1 LTQLVKAYL
10 SGENQTLA
18 DMQSM
23 FAQAQHE
30 SAAPPGEGVIS
41 RPRVLLV
48 DTSRATLE
56 MCVAL
61 LNELGVHDITTVG
74 DGFEAL
80 GRLLKEPF
88 QAVITSL
95 HVPTIDGQCLM
106 PVLRTIPG
114 PNQLTPVVLLTASV
128 DALDP
133 AAARPDYVVEKNPQM
148 TQRLKKILSELKAA
162 PERDAPPAGAKIDRV
177 LKKIVLVDDSP
188 AIHQLLRLS
197 FKRFPEIAIAGIE
210 DPTGALDF
218 LRQEQPDLV
227 LLDLNMPQLSGK
239 EVIRAIK
246 AALDLKEIPVAFFTA
261 ADSADERRELCDLG
275 AWQVFK
281 KPFAAKTF
289 SADLISMFQAR

>member
-1 LTQLVKAYL
+1 LTRRVKAHL

-18 DMQSM
+18 DIQLM
-23 FAQAQHE
+23 FAQAQHDPAVTLGAGAM
-30 SAAPPGEGVIS
+30 SL
-41 RPRVLLV
+41 RRVLVV

-56 MCVAL
+56 VCVAL
-61 LNELGVHDITTVG
+61 LNDLGVRDITTVG
-74 DGFEAL
+74 DGLEAL

-95 HVPTIDGQCLM
+95 HVPTIDGQSLTA
-106 PVLRTIPG
+106 VLRAIAG
-114 PNQLTPVVLLTASV
+114 PNRLTPVILLTASV

-133 AAARPDYVVEKNPQM
+133 TAARPDYVVEKNPQM
-148 TQRLKKILSELKAA
+148 TQRLKRILSELKAT
-162 PERDAPPAGAKIDRV
+162 PEHDAPPARAKIDRV

-197 FKRFPEIAIAGIE
+197 FKRFPEIAIAGLE

-239 EVIRAIK
+239 EVIRSIK
-246 AALDLKEIPVAFFTA
+246 AAPDLKEIPVAFFTA
-261 ADSADERRELCDLG
+261 ADGADERRELCDLG
-275 AWQVFK
+275 AWHVFK
-281 KPFAAKTF
+281 KPFAPKTF
-289 SADLISMFQAR
+289 SADLVSKFQAR